1 MKKLKLK
8 SKYEGLRVTRSDIR
22 IGKITFDANTVKP
35 EHYQNYYDLGFT
47 ELFDIVEEEEPKK
60 EIIVEDKLVKPKR
73 KTPTRRRKKTD
84 NNKETDK

>member
-8 SKYEGLRVTRSDIR
+8 SRYEGLKVTRSDIR

-47 ELFDIVEEEEPKK
+47 ELFEVVEEEPKK
-60 EIIVEDKLVKPKR
+60 EIIVEEEKPKR
-73 KTPTRRRKKTD
+73 KRPVRRKKKTD
-84 NNKETDK
+84 NNDTTEE

>member
-8 SKYEGLRVTRSDIR
+8 SRYEGLRVTRSDIR

-47 ELFDIVEEEEPKK
+47 ELFEVIEEEPKK
-60 EIIVEDKLVKPKR
+60 EIIVEDKLVKPKTKR
-73 KTPTRRRKKTD
+73 PTRRKKKD
-84 NNKETDK
+84 EE